1 MTVDK
6 NKIIKWVQDYFE
18 QNGPTSKAI
27 IGISGGKDSTVAAAL
42 CVAALGPDRVI
53 GVRMPE
59 HFQYD
64 EMDAYRVC
72 EHLNIGSYRLD
83 IGDACD
89 AIYSELQATEVNNWD
104 SSIVKTN
111 VPARIRMTTLY
122 AVAGALGGRV
132 CCTSNGSEA
141 YVGYSTKWGDGV
153 GDFAPLRNMTV
164 AEVIDLGRQLGM
176 PEDLLIKSPADGLS
190 GKTDEENMGLT
201 YDDIDTVYKSEGN
214 LESMDTYLE
223 ILKRHNLNKH
233 KTEPIPMYPNK

>member
-1 MTVDK
+1 M
-6 NKIIKWVQDYFE
+6 
-18 QNGPTSKAI
+18 
-27 IGISGGKDSTVAAAL
+27 
-42 CVAALGPDRVI
+42 
-53 GVRMPE
+53 
-59 HFQYD
+59 
-64 EMDAYRVC
+64 
-72 EHLNIGSYRLD
+72 
-83 IGDACD
+83 
-89 AIYSELQATEVNNWD
+89 NNWD

-176 PEDLLIKSPADGLS
+176 PEDLLIKPPADGLS

-201 YDDIDTVYKSEGN
+201 YDDIDTVYKSEGTLKDMN
-214 LESMDTYLE
+214 TYLE
-223 ILKRHNLNKH
+223 ILERHNRNKH

>member
-1 MTVDK
+1 MAVDK

-53 GVRMPE
+53 GVRMPQD
-59 HFQYD
+59 FQAD
-64 EMDAYRVC
+64 EEDAYRVC
-72 EHLNIGSYRLD
+72 DYLDIASYRID
-83 IGDACD
+83 IGDMCKVL
-89 AIYSELQATEVNNWD
+89 YRELDDNNEMPWK
-104 SSIVKTN
+104 VPVVTTN
-111 VPARIRMTTLY
+111 VPARMRMVTLY

-176 PEDLLIKSPADGLS
+176 PEDLLIKPPADGLS
-190 GKTDEENMGLT
+190 GKTDEDNMGLT
-201 YDDIDTVYKSEGN
+201 YNDIDSVYKGEGN
-214 LESMDTYLE
+214 LKDMNTYVE
-223 ILKRHNLNKH
+223 IMKRHNRNKH
-233 KTEPIPMYPNK
+233 KTEPIPIYPNK